1 MNEYYKGGMEPLKI
15 TIAHNLIELRK
26 SKNLTQGE
34 LAEKFNYSDKSVSK
48 WEHGE
53 TTPDIETLKQLC
65 DFYGVTLDYLTHQG
79 SSKEM
84 KQYIKPKGQQVN
96 KNVITALSVSV
107 VWILA
112 ITIYIGIQFLYDTY
126 YWMAFLWA
134 LPVSCIILVTF
145 SALWGTRKLTI
156 AAVIGLSWSSL
167 LAIYLELGRDIP
179 NGEGWKFW
187 MLFLI
192 GVPLTVAAIL
202 WGHVISTPNSS
213 ISK

>member
-1 MNEYYKGGMEPLKI
+1 MEPLRI
-15 TIAHNLIELRK
+15 TIAHNLTELRK

-65 DFYGVTLDYLTHQG
+65 DFYGVTLDYLTHEG
-79 SSKEM
+79 TNKEK
-84 KQYIKPKGQQVN
+84 KQYIKPKGQQAN
-96 KNVITALSVSV
+96 KNVIMALSVSV

-112 ITIYIGIQFLYDTY
+112 ATIYVGVQFLNNAY

-134 LPVSCIILVTF
+134 MPASFILLVIFSAIWGKHPWNTVCIIGLVWT
-145 SALWGTRKLTI
+145 LL
-156 AAVIGLSWSSL
+156 LSL
-167 LAIYLELGRDIP
+167 YLELGVDIP

-202 WGHVISTPNSS
+202 WSHIKPVEV
-213 ISK
+213 KD